1 VADYS
6 NVLNSLIAVW
16 TLFLLNVTSL
26 RKGEERVKKVLRKS
40 PVKKNIN
47 PFFLIIV
54 SIICSIA
61 LSLPTY
67 MIFEKQPFKD
77 YMNAVQFSTA
87 FSVVLY
93 IIIFFISGILFNRLS
108 QQHSQDR
115 ELRNFKNF
123 TDFLHR
129 ATSEIEVYETLYKY
143 IQNMHLGNQL
153 TLFYRSDKSSTDV
166 IWQRITN
173 ERMPLCTME
182 PRNCPL
188 IKYGRE
194 CSVKNITTDIT
205 CAYQLTEHKYGSY
218 ICLPITIGNQT
229 LGILQLYSKS
239 KYFFDEPIVSKVK
252 SYIEVAKPIISSRR
266 AMQQLNKKA
275 YTDKL
280 TKLYNRNF
288 LETYLENQIEATN
301 ISKDNLSVIMM
312 DIDHFKNVNDKY
324 GHTVGDAVLVVFA
337 QVILRCIRKTD
348 LVARYGGEEFI
359 AILPATDTR
368 TAVSIAERIRE
379 TISTEPMPKM
389 NDIIVPSITCSLGV
403 ATYPIHADNK
413 NNIIKVADIALYKA
427 KQGGRNRVEIY
438 NSTFDINVL
447 EK

>member
-1 VADYS
+1 MKK
-6 NVLNSLIAVW
+6 
-16 TLFLLNVTSL
+16 LF
-26 RKGEERVKKVLRKS
+26 KKS
-40 PVKKNIN
+40 PIKKNIN
-47 PFFLIIV
+47 PFCLTIISFV
-54 SIICSIA
+54 CSVA
-61 LSLPTY
+61 LGLPTY
-67 MIFEKQPFKD
+67 TIFYWYDNLDNPITKTIDTIKF
-77 YMNAVQFSTA
+77 ATA
-87 FSVVLY
+87 FTIVLY
-93 IIIFFISGILFNRLS
+93 IFIFILAGILYNRLS
-108 QQHSQDR
+108 QQHSQSR
-115 ELRNFKNF
+115 ELKNFKNF

-129 ATSEIEVYETLYKY
+129 ATSEIEVYETLYNY
-143 IQNMHLGNQL
+143 VRNMHLANQI
-153 TLFYRSDKSSTDV
+153 TLFYRNDRSSTDFV
-166 IWQRITN
+166 WQRITN

-194 CSVKNITTDIT
+194 CSVKNIATDIT
-205 CAYQLTEHKYGSY
+205 CAYQLTEHKSGSY
-218 ICLPITIGNQT
+218 ICIPITIGNET

-239 KYFFDEPIVSKVK
+239 RYFFDEIVVSKVK
-252 SYIEVAKPIISSRR
+252 SYIEVAKPIISSKR

-288 LETYLENQIEATN
+288 LEMYLENQLEATN
-301 ISKDNLSVIMM
+301 ISKEKLSVIMM

-324 GHTVGDAVLVVFA
+324 GHTVGDVVLTVFA

-359 AILPATDTR
+359 AILPATDTK
-368 TAVSIAERIRE
+368 TAVGIAERIRE
-379 TISTEPMPKM
+379 TIATEPMPK
-389 NDIIVPSITCSLGV
+389 NGDTTIPHITCSLGV

-438 NSTFDINVL
+438 NNTLDFDVL
-447 EK
+447 LKD